1 MKRIT
6 LFVFLLVAL
15 AGVAR
20 SSTSL
25 NNMDPTTLLY
35 SAAEC
40 DAAFQPKDADLT
52 ALAGLT
58 SAVDKLPYFTGVGTA
73 STTDFTTAARALLD
87 DAAPANMRTTLG
99 LGSLA
104 TASSVSTGSVDF
116 AATQRVLG
124 RNTAGAGVG
133 EEVTAST
140 VLDWIGSTR
149 GQVLYRG
156 SGGWSALSPGTSG
169 YVLTSNG
176 AGADPTYQ
184 TVGAAALDIN
194 GLTAETDPASADT
207 VPMYDA
213 SAAANRKVRLDE
225 MRAYMQAGHC
235 GMRLAYSS
243 ATSLAL
249 LPRTSLL
256 IEVNGEVLD
265 GTAYAVATTDN
276 LITSAGAD
284 SGAAMST
291 STVYYIYVSNS
302 LASTWPN
309 DLRASTT
316 TPVSNYGGGVGPSSL
331 NTAYPDLY
339 LNTTGNGLNW
349 RFVGMARTNGSTQF
363 TDSTTS
369 RLVLSYYNRVD
380 ANLVSCPAY
389 SNGNTATSWTTTST
403 SWVQANAGTGSRVE
417 WLSFGDESVDIT
429 AYAMATNSG
438 ANSDY
443 VGIGLDSTTDCLAM
457 GQSYPNNTAYTTM
470 TARWTAIPTFGYH
483 YAEMMVRVSA
493 GTGTYYADNTRNGAV
508 ADPYMTYI
516 TAVVS
521 R

>member
-133 EEVTAST
+133 EEITAST

-194 GLTAETDPASADT
+194 GLTAETAPASADT

-225 MRAYMQAGHC
+225 MRAYMARGVAQT
-235 GMRLAYSS
+235 RLEYTSS
-243 ATSLAL
+243 TSVGLY
-249 LPRTSLL
+249 PCTGSL
-256 IEVNGEVLD
+256 IEVNGESVD
-265 GTAYAVATTDN
+265 VGTGYTCATSEN
-276 LITSAGAD
+276 LISSTGTETG
-284 SGAAMST
+284 GAASGLT
-291 STVYYIYVSNS
+291 LYYVYVSNS
-302 LASTWPN
+302 LASFAAN
-309 DLRASTT
+309 DIKLSATAPSGTLRSGTLPT
-316 TPVSNYGGGVGPSSL
+316 MDDY
-331 NTAYPDLY
+331 Y
-339 LNTTGNGLNW
+339 LATSGNGANW
-349 RFVGMARTNGSTQF
+349 RFVGLVYTGSGSPAAI

-369 RLVLSYYNRVD
+369 RLVASYYNR
-380 ANLVSCPAY
+380 ANTNLTSCPAY

-403 SWVQANAGTGSRVE
+403 TWVRANAGTGSRVE

-429 AYAMATNSG
+429 AHAMATNSG

-457 GQSYPNNTAYTTM
+457 GQSYPNNTAYTSM
-470 TARWTAIPTFGYH
+470 MARWAAIPSVGYH